1 MFLFV
6 LGVLNLNLSELEQ
19 VQDFTTGEDYLHSIW
34 KNNGIG
40 QDGYIGL
47 EELNTVCTYIG
58 MEEMNAEVNILIS

>member
-1 MFLFV
+1 MFLLV

-47 EELNTVCTYIG
+47 AV
-58 MEEMNAEVNILIS
+58 